1 MTHSSSS
8 SASDDLINAIN
19 FTPKTRDLLLSH
31 HFNVAAGSCL
41 RNAGPTCEIV
51 KDEEEEEEE
60 VTEDDEESIKDK
72 YPPSQ
77 TIVWWLRRVIDQQQT
92 DRGEEEEVAQT
103 FCVNWLASYSESSSA
118 SHFLRGGLLFLQRVP
133 CIIM

>member
-19 FTPKTRDLLLSH
+19 FTPKTRDLLFSR

-41 RNAGPTCEIV
+41 RNAGPTCEMV
-51 KDEEEEEEE
+51 KDEEEE
-60 VTEDDEESIKDK
+60 EDDEESIKDK

-77 TIVWWLRRVIDQQQT
+77 TIVWWLAVKSHRSTT
-92 DRGEEEEVAQT
+92 DRAEQRRG
-103 FCVNWLASYSESSSA
+103 
-118 SHFLRGGLLFLQRVP
+118 RGGGSDLLR
-133 CIIM
+133 